1 MQRKKT
7 PNKKEDKNGFFLEIE
22 SAILNNPKISK
33 LELSK
38 LKVRLCSR
46 FGLRKIPSDIEIM
59 LNLSDGA
66 LKRIKS
72 ALIMKPTRTAS
83 GVAVCAVMTPP
94 SKCPHGK
101 CLMCPGGL
109 ESFFG
114 DVPQSYT
121 GHEPATKRAIRNDY
135 DPYLQVFNRLEQY
148 SLMGHNFGKVELII
162 MGGTFPA
169 QPKAFQNQF
178 VAYTLKALNDF
189 SHQFFRKGIFN
200 IKKFKKFFIFPCEK
214 SDSNR
219 ATILKAKILALKKPN
234 GEVNL
239 LKEQKRNEKSNIRC
253 VGLTIETRP
262 DYGFFEH
269 GKEMLKL
276 GCTRIELGV
285 QTTSDI
291 SLKAMERGHTV
302 DDSIRS
308 IRELKDLGFK
318 LNFHIMP
325 GLIGSSKKK
334 DIEMIKELFKNPNFR
349 PDMLKIYP
357 CMVTKGTKLYEL
369 YLKGKYKPLS
379 TKDACEIITKI
390 YPEIPYYCR
399 IMRIQRD
406 IPTQNIVAGVDM
418 TNLRQYIFESLKK
431 EGTFSSIKEI
441 RHREAGRIKSDLPT
455 KLFIEKYNASKGT
468 EFFISLE
475 SIDRKVLYGF
485 CRLRLPY
492 KNLALEYIEACEKKS
507 IDPLARN
514 VYAKNVCD
522 KKIALVRELHV
533 YGTAINIGD
542 FGEVQHKGYGKQLL
556 EKAEEL
562 AKENATEKILVISGI
577 GVREYYKRLGY
588 RKYRTYMV
596 KKLR

>member
-1 MQRKKT
+1 M
-7 PNKKEDKNGFFLEIE
+7 PNIKEDKNGFFLEIE
-22 SAILNNPKISK
+22 GAILNNPKIDK

-38 LKVRLCSR
+38 LKVVLCSK
-46 FGLRKIPSDIEIM
+46 FNLKKIPTDIEIM
-59 LNLSDGA
+59 LNLSDSA
-66 LKRIKS
+66 LKRIKN

-169 QPKAFQNQF
+169 QPKEFQNQF
-178 VAYTLKALNDF
+178 ITYTLKALNDF

-200 IKKFKKFFIFPCEK
+200 IKKFKKFFILPCEK

-219 ATILKAKILALKKPN
+219 ATILKAKILALKQLK
-234 GEVNL
+234 GEANL
-239 LKEQKRNEKSNIRC
+239 LREQKRNEKSNIRC

-269 GKEMLKL
+269 GKEMLRL

-285 QTTSDI
+285 QTTSDL
-291 SLKAMERGHTV
+291 SLKTMERGHTLS
-302 DDSIRS
+302 DSIKS

-334 DIEMIKELFKNPNFR
+334 DIEMIKELFKNPDFR

-357 CMVTKGTKLYEL
+357 CMVTEGTKLYEL
-369 YLKGKYKPLS
+369 YKKGEYTPLS
-379 TKDACEIITKI
+379 TKEACEIITKI

-418 TNLRQYIFESLKK
+418 TNLRQYIFESLKN
-431 EGTFSSIKEI
+431 EGTFNSIKEI
-441 RHREAGRIKSDLPT
+441 RHREAGRIRSDLPT
-455 KLFIEKYNASKGT
+455 KLFIEKYTASKGI
-468 EFFISLE
+468 EFFISIE

-485 CRLRLPY
+485 CRLRLPHE
-492 KNLALEYIEACEKKS
+492 NLALSCVDVKEKQSKS
-507 IDPLARN
+507 PYEKDVSN
-514 VYAKNVCD
+514 

-533 YGTAINIGD
+533 YGTAINIGGI
-542 FGEVQHKGYGKQLL
+542 GEIQHKGYGKQLL
-556 EKAEEL
+556 KKAEEI
-562 AKENATEKILVISGI
+562 AKESRAKKILVISGI
-577 GVREYYKRLGY
+577 GVREYYKKLGY
-588 RKYRTYMV
+588 RKHKTYMA
-596 KKLR
+596 KNLK

>member
-1 MQRKKT
+1 M
-7 PNKKEDKNGFFLEIE
+7 PNIKEDKNGFFLEVE
-22 SAILNNPKISK
+22 SAILKNPKITK

-38 LKVRLCSR
+38 LKVILCSR
-46 FGLRKIPSDIEIM
+46 FKLKKIPSDIEIM

-94 SKCPHGK
+94 SRCPHGK

-114 DVPQSYT
+114 NVPQSYT
-121 GHEPATKRAIRNDY
+121 GYEPATKRAIRNDY

-169 QPKAFQNQF
+169 QPKAFQSQF

-189 SHQFFRKGIFN
+189 SKLFFKKGVFN
-200 IKKFKKFFIFPCEK
+200 IQRFKQFFIFPCEK

-219 ATILKAKILALKKPN
+219 ATILKAKILALK
-234 GEVNL
+234 GEADL
-239 LKEQKRNEKSNIRC
+239 LSEQKRNEESNVRC

-285 QTTSDI
+285 QTTSDL

-302 DDSIRS
+302 NDSIRS

-334 DIEMIKELFKNPNFR
+334 DIEMIKELFKNSDFR

-369 YLKGKYKPLS
+369 YKKGSYTPLS
-379 TKDACEIITKI
+379 TKDACEIITSI

-406 IPTQNIVAGVDM
+406 IPTQNIVAGVDV

-431 EGTFSSIKEI
+431 EGKFSSIKEI
-441 RHREAGRIKSDLPT
+441 RHREAGRVKSDLPT
-455 KLFIEKYNASKGT
+455 KLFIEKYSASKGT

-492 KNLALEYIEACEKKS
+492 KNLALDCVEDCEKKS
-507 IDPLARN
+507 IGSDTGN
-514 VYAKNVCD
+514 VYAKDVCD

-533 YGTAINIGD
+533 YGTAINIGGI
-542 FGEVQHKGYGKQLL
+542 GEVQHKGYGKQLL
-556 EKAEEL
+556 KKAEEI
-562 AKENATEKILVISGI
+562 AKENKVETILVISGI
-577 GVREYYKRLGY
+577 GVRGYYKKLGY
-588 RKYRTYMV
+588 RKYRTYMA
-596 KKLR
+596 KNLK